1 VLALALAMAVI
12 VILFVWLN
20 LALFDAFGAGSRLV
34 LDFERKPL
42 RDLTISLGWAA
53 YAGILSSIG
62 IVKRSRGLRWISLA
76 IWLLTTGK
84 VFLYDLGHLRDLY
97 RVLSLLGLA
106 VSLLAISLAYQRFV
120 FNDAERKESA

>member
-1 VLALALAMAVI
+1 M
-12 VILFVWLN
+12 
-20 LALFDAFGAGSRLV
+20 
-34 LDFERKPL
+34 
-42 RDLTISLGWAA
+42 TISLGWTA
-53 YAGILSSIG
+53 YAGTLSG
-62 IVKRSRGLRWISLA
+62 VGMLKRSRGVRWVSLA

-120 FNDAERKESA
+120 FNDEELKEGV